1 MEAVHPEEAFRDRA
15 TAMTRKVSAAQTAL
29 SLNRAVYQALAAI
42 PAAKADPATR
52 YYLQRQLLE
61 FRLSGVDKVE
71 AVRTRLKKL
80 NDELTE
86 EVSAFERNINDGQ
99 KIVEVRDAA
108 ELTGLPQD
116 YLDAHKP
123 DKNGVIHITTD
134 YPDYGPVM
142 DFSASDALRRRIS
155 LAFNTRAFPQNR
167 DVLSKMLRC
176 FVLCSLAAILLLVS
190 SALLFGLKWGNPLK
204 LAVAMAAW
212 GVSMTGLLALIF
224 ALAHTKEQANVLSP
238 LVLLVCAMLGGSM
251 FPYENLPVFLQK
263 LGQYIPNRWA
273 VLALQGVARS
283 KPLAELV
290 GPLAGLV
297 ALGAGGSLLAF
308 FLFKRRLEDG
318 GRK

>member
-1 MEAVHPEEAFRDRA
+1 MSDFLLILLPG
-15 TAMTRKVSAAQTAL
+15 AMYFWILFIGQGAMQEVLQEKETRVL
-29 SLNRAVYQALAAI
+29 PRILAC
-42 PAAKADPATR
+42 PVTP
-52 YYLQRQLLE
+52 
-61 FRLSGVDKVE
+61 
-71 AVRTRLKKL
+71 
-80 NDELTE
+80 
-86 EVSAFERNINDGQ
+86 GQ
-99 KIVEVRDAA
+99 
-108 ELTGLPQD
+108 
-116 YLDAHKP
+116 Y
-123 DKNGVIHITTD
+123 
-134 YPDYGPVM
+134 
-142 DFSASDALRRRIS
+142 
-155 LAFNTRAFPQNR
+155 
-167 DVLSKMLRC
+167 VLSKMLRC

-251 FPYENLPVFLQK
+251 FPYENLPAFLQK

-308 FLFKRRLEDG
+308 FLFNRRLADG

>member
-1 MEAVHPEEAFRDRA
+1 MSDVLLILLPG
-15 TAMTRKVSAAQTAL
+15 AMYFWILFIGQGAMQEVLQEKETRVL
-29 SLNRAVYQALAAI
+29 PRILAC
-42 PAAKADPATR
+42 PVTP
-52 YYLQRQLLE
+52 
-61 FRLSGVDKVE
+61 
-71 AVRTRLKKL
+71 
-80 NDELTE
+80 
-86 EVSAFERNINDGQ
+86 GQ
-99 KIVEVRDAA
+99 
-108 ELTGLPQD
+108 
-116 YLDAHKP
+116 Y
-123 DKNGVIHITTD
+123 
-134 YPDYGPVM
+134 
-142 DFSASDALRRRIS
+142 
-155 LAFNTRAFPQNR
+155 
-167 DVLSKMLRC
+167 VLSKMLRC

-251 FPYENLPVFLQK
+251 FPYENLPAFLQK
-263 LGQYIPNRWA
+263 LGQYVPNRWA

-308 FLFKRRLEDG
+308 FLFKRRLADG

>member
-1 MEAVHPEEAFRDRA
+1 MYFWILFIGQG
-15 TAMTRKVSAAQTAL
+15 AMQEVLQEKESRVL
-29 SLNRAVYQALAAI
+29 PRILAC
-42 PAAKADPATR
+42 PVTP
-52 YYLQRQLLE
+52 
-61 FRLSGVDKVE
+61 
-71 AVRTRLKKL
+71 
-80 NDELTE
+80 
-86 EVSAFERNINDGQ
+86 GQ
-99 KIVEVRDAA
+99 
-108 ELTGLPQD
+108 
-116 YLDAHKP
+116 Y
-123 DKNGVIHITTD
+123 
-134 YPDYGPVM
+134 
-142 DFSASDALRRRIS
+142 
-155 LAFNTRAFPQNR
+155 
-167 DVLSKMLRC
+167 VLSKMLRC

-251 FPYENLPVFLQK
+251 FPYENLPAFLQK

-308 FLFKRRLEDG
+308 FLFKRRLADG